1 MIGKTV
7 LIERASAASLLLKV
21 RYSGANLASATGFVA
36 ESPLGPV
43 LITCRHVVTGRH
55 NVTGKPLSRGGDIP
69 NDIEI
74 HHNGAEKREG
84 VDTIVKCTEPLCHPD
99 NTPLWWEHPTL
110 GGRADIV
117 ALPLTKL
124 TGVSLHPSTL
134 GIGDPLIVCRPAEP
148 VSVVG
153 FPFGKSGPGQ
163 FAIWATGFVASEIS
177 LDYDGLPV
185 FLIDCRSRPGQSGAP
200 VLAHRTT
207 SAVTEDGGVA
217 IGPGEAYSR
226 FLGVY
231 SGRIHPESD
240 IGMVWKASAVQE
252 LVESVCEKKRVA
264 S

>member
-1 MIGKTV
+1 MTNTV
-7 LIERASAASLLLKV
+7 LIEKASAASLLLEI
-21 RYSGANLASATGFVA
+21 RCSGAKLASATGFVA
-36 ESPLGPV
+36 NSPLGPV

-55 NVTGKPLSRGGDIP
+55 HFTADPLSKTGLFP
-69 NDIEI
+69 SEIEI
-74 HHNGAEKREG
+74 HHNGAEKRDG
-84 VDTIVKCTEPLCHPD
+84 IDTIVKVTEPLYHPN

-110 GGRADIV
+110 GGRADII

-124 TGVSLHPSTL
+124 TGVRLHPSTL

-200 VLAHRTT
+200 VLAYRTT
-207 SAVTEDGGVA
+207 SVVTEDGVVG
-217 IGPGEAYSR
+217 IGSGEAYSR

-231 SGRIHPESD
+231 SSRIHAESD
-240 IGMVWKASAVQE
+240 IGMVWKAAVVQK
-252 LVESVCEKKRVA
+252 LVESVGAHDIRETP
-264 S
+264 